1 MEDNSNHGF
10 ISPGTIHLKVC
21 QLPYKDDI
29 GLTNFFAN
37 EKKNLCRKVKRGG
50 CEEPCVVANL
60 ANDIWRPRHTLIGL
74 KLVSFDLF
82 SSLVFEI
89 AQHFHFL
96 QSSDPFLA
104 IYTEK
109 HVTVIKVD
117 TCQSSFCASN
127 AI

>member
-1 MEDNSNHGF
+1 MKRK
-10 ISPGTIHLKVC
+10 I
-21 QLPYKDDI
+21 
-29 GLTNFFAN
+29 
-37 EKKNLCRKVKRGG
+37 LCRKIKGGG
-50 CEEPCVVANL
+50 CEKPCVVANL
-60 ANDIWRPRHTLIGL
+60 ANDIWRPRHTPIRL

-89 AQHFHFL
+89 AQPFHFL

-117 TCQSSFCASN
+117 ICQSSFCASN